1 MGSRRGDREGEEFRF
16 LPESLCVEKFL
27 RCAGGSLAVRRRV
40 GGVKRKRACQLP
52 GTESPRGFIPARV
65 PLPGCLL
72 AFPFLGGGG
81 PGSSRAQRGL
91 EDFGDYP

>member
-1 MGSRRGDREGEEFRF
+1 MGSRSGDREGEEFRF

-27 RCAGGSLAVRRRV
+27 RGAGGSLAVRRRV
-40 GGVKRKRACQLP
+40 GSVKRKGVCQPP

-65 PLPGCLL
+65 PLPARLL